1 MPTPSRHD
9 ARLVLAAVQLHRNTP
24 AEVAEARAPWRE
36 AMLEA
41 SRRRNAVLDGIFYDI
56 GVVTPLEAGLVA
68 PWLAREG
75 TLLIVPPSGAGTLR
89 LCATVPDFLAA
100 GGAGTRILAVAGVGS
115 SALGTAAFAR
125 NVADAFGEPVAA
137 LVSGY
142 GLADLVTEAFGGW
155 FWFGSLNR
163 MRHAFEQVD
172 DLFRGKVWDPVAG
185 IPPSLNLAR
194 TSLDTRTLCTLL
206 ADPGTHFSLLV
217 GHSKGNLV
225 VSEALYALRDDGAD
239 GALDDLAIITISAA
253 IAMPPRYRRI
263 IDVMGELDWFGAM
276 NSNCAIPVEYH
287 AKNAGHHTNTELDW
301 HLPVREVLTD
311 LRRTQGI
318 ALAH

>member
-1 MPTPSRHD
+1 MPDASRHD
-9 ARLVLAAVQLHRNTP
+9 PRLVLASVQLQRNTP
-24 AEVAEARAPWRE
+24 AEVVQARAPWRE
-36 AMLEA
+36 AMLEGW
-41 SRRRNAVLDGIFYDI
+41 RRRNAVLDGIFYDI
-56 GVVTPLEAGLVA
+56 GVVTPHEAGMVA

-75 TLLIVPPSGAGTLR
+75 TLLIVPPSGAGALR

-142 GLADLVTEAFGGW
+142 GLADLATEAFGSW
-155 FWFGSLNR
+155 FWFGALNR
-163 MRHAFEQVD
+163 MRHALEQVD
-172 DLFRGKVWDPVAG
+172 DLFRGKAWDPLATM
-185 IPPSLNLAR
+185 PPSMNLAR

-206 ADPGTHFSLLV
+206 ADPHTHFSLLV

-225 VSEALYALRDDGAD
+225 MSEALYALRDDGAD
-239 GALDDLAIITISAA
+239 GALDELAIITISAA

-287 AKNAGHHTNTELDW
+287 AKNAWHHTNTDLDW
-301 HLPVREVLTD
+301 HLPVRTVLSD
-311 LRRTQGI
+311 LRRTRGV

>member
-1 MPTPSRHD
+1 MPDTTRHN
-9 ARLVLAAVQLHRNTP
+9 APLVLASVQLKRNTP
-24 AEVAEARAPWRE
+24 AEVVQARAPWRE
-36 AMLEA
+36 AMLEGY
-41 SRRRNAVLDGIFYDI
+41 RRRNAVLDGIFYDI
-56 GVVTPLEAGLVA
+56 GVVTPTEAGTVA

-75 TLLIVPPSGAGTLR
+75 TLLIVPPSGAGALR

-100 GGAGTRILAVAGVGS
+100 GGAGTRILTVAGVGS

-142 GLADLVTEAFGGW
+142 GLADLVTEAAGGW
-155 FWFGSLNR
+155 FWFGTLNR

-172 DLFRGKVWDPVAG
+172 DLFRGRAWDPMASM
-185 IPPSLNLAR
+185 PASMNLAR

-225 VSEALYALRDDGAD
+225 ISEALYALRDDGAD
-239 GALDDLAIITISAA
+239 EGLDDLAIITMSAA

-276 NSNCAIPVEYH
+276 NSNCVIPVEYH
-287 AKNAGHHTNTELDW
+287 AKNAWHHTNTDLQW
-301 HLPVREVLTD
+301 HLPVRQVLCD
-311 LRRTQGI
+311 LRRTQGG
-318 ALAH
+318 ALVH